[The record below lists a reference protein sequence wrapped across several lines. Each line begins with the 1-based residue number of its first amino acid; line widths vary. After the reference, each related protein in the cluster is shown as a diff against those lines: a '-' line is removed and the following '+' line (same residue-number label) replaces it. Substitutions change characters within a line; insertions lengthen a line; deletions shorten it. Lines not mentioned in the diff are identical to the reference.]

1 MKTEKHMKTEDKI
14 IVHTHRTV
22 LYLLSAKP
30 STNFQLSVEKSIVI
44 IAEKTTD
51 GSAIRDMN

>member
-1 MKTEKHMKTEDKI
+1 MKIEDKI